1 MSTRE
6 LRWGAFLLAAVV
18 LCIAAC
24 DVGPTEPSAVD
35 ANDAEDDGY
44 YAITFFGDTGA
55 ALETT
60 MVPQRPHTF
69 DGRSR
74 GFSRLPTELAL
85 TSEQEI
91 QIASLRDA
99 FSTANASVLAELR
112 SIMEEARAA
121 RTAGE
126 TREKIRAIRVEARPI
141 VESLRPAVQALHESV
156 KALLTS
162 EQRAWLEANRPQR
175 RFGR

>member
-6 LRWGAFLLAAVV
+6 LRWGAFLLVAVV
-18 LCIAAC
+18 LRIAAC

-35 ANDAEDDGY
+35 AD
-44 YAITFFGDTGA
+44 YAMTLFGDAGA

-60 MVPQRPHTF
+60 MGPQRPHAF

-99 FSTANASVLAELR
+99 FSTANASV
-112 SIMEEARAA
+112 
-121 RTAGE
+121 
-126 TREKIRAIRVEARPI
+126 
-141 VESLRPAVQALHESV
+141 
-156 KALLTS
+156 
-162 EQRAWLEANRPQR
+162 WLNRRMIQ
-175 RFGR
+175 